1 MCNEDPDKKKGAK
14 HMENPNTHGKAEQIV
29 RQVLNEWWAF
39 QHDDDVVIGLSI
51 EMQITNALREAG
63 MLRE

>member
-1 MCNEDPDKKKGAK
+1 
-14 HMENPNTHGKAEQIV
+14 MENPNTHGKAEQIV